1 MPKLPEALGTPQ
13 DLGAVPPD
21 PSRLIPH
28 YQAGQDGAAMQ
39 GFASDLGASA
49 NQIFDVQDRLNRAAA
64 EQDFISKKLDLDQQ
78 FASDPDYTTAP
89 QRYRQSLLQA
99 LNDTSR
105 GILGP
110 AQRADFQQ
118 QMSRFAEVGVD
129 SILRQS
135 IAKARDAGRAN
146 VTQAASTAVND
157 ALRTSDETNFNPI
170 FNALDDRIQASLEA
184 GYLSRDE
191 AVALRKG
198 TAKSYVSQRGW
209 RLVDADP
216 RQAVDTLKPSALGD
230 DGQPSF
236 AKVGDWRDL
245 LDPGERASMVQR
257 AQQNLD
263 LQRRAAG
270 IETLR

>member
-1 MPKLPEALGTPQ
+1 MPRLPEALGTPQ

-28 YQAGQDGAAMQ
+28 YQAGQVGAAMQ

-78 FASDPDYTTAP
+78 FASDPDYSTAP

-135 IAKARDAGRAN
+135 IAKARDAGGREQGDRLAFQLLPSG
-146 VTQAASTAVND
+146 VDRRRDAGLDRGLFLLHQHAQHAGLSLAA
-157 ALRTSDETNFNPI
+157 
-170 FNALDDRIQASLEA
+170 
-184 GYLSRDE
+184 
-191 AVALRKG
+191 
-198 TAKSYVSQRGW
+198 
-209 RLVDADP
+209 
-216 RQAVDTLKPSALGD
+216 
-230 DGQPSF
+230 QP
-236 AKVGDWRDL
+236 
-245 LDPGERASMVQR
+245 
-257 AQQNLD
+257 
-263 LQRRAAG
+263 
-270 IETLR
+270 